1 MADKVL
7 HVNVISPESILYQGD
22 ATYLRIPGSDGS
34 FGVLY
39 NHAQMV
45 AEVQYGVLFVK
56 NKEMVTKI
64 FIDGGFVQ
72 INKNIINVLARNG
85 ELVQKMNTQ
94 EIEKKLSDLNSKR
107 DSESLLEAKKLK
119 AKLASIKA

>member
-22 ATYLRIPGSDGS
+22 ATYLRIPGTDGS
-34 FGVLY
+34 FGVLF

-45 AEVQYGVLFVK
+45 SEVQYGVLYVK
-56 NKEMVTKI
+56 NKDTVTKI

-72 INKNIINVLARNG
+72 INKNTINVLARTG
-85 ELVQKMNTQ
+85 ELVSKINTQ
-94 EIEKKLSDLNSKR
+94 EVQSRLTELNSKR
-107 DSESLLEAKKLK
+107 DSESLLEAKK
-119 AKLASIKA
+119 A